1 MYDDM
6 YGSFPNRN
14 SMTAAAV
21 VFGLISI
28 FSCAVIYIALPAG
41 ALAFLFALLSRTEQ
55 KMSGKGKAG
64 IICGLLGMILTV
76 AITVFSFYFVFTN
89 DTARNYMNQYFRY
102 YTGDMNA
109 DFEEEMN
116 KLFSSFGFSSDLFSS
131 DDTADISPEDSQSQD
146 SDSQFMPDDA
156 DLDTDSDTN
165 KSFAPDD
172 LSQEEGV
179 FL

>member
-109 DFEEEMN
+109 DFEEEMD

-131 DDTADISPEDSQSQD
+131 DDTADISPEDSQTSGGD
-146 SDSQFMPDDA
+146 SLFIPDA
-156 DLDTDSDTN
+156 AGSDTN
-165 KSFAPDD
+165 KNFTPDN